1 MSRFELHPFD
11 LLFRDMFKTEQD
23 FQSPFNTK
31 VNHPVDI
38 RETDEGLVIEIAC
51 VGAERDEIELLA
63 QGDTVRVAYRKDNR
77 QDEDYIQRGIAK
89 RNFDLGWRLASKF
102 DVEKTT
108 ASLNKGL
115 LAIEVPYKKEEKPFK
130 VTIK

>member
-11 LLFRDMFKTEQD
+11 LLFRDMLKYDTE
-23 FQSPFNTK
+23 FQSPFNAK
-31 VNHPVDI
+31 VHHPVDI
-38 RETDEGLVIEIAC
+38 RETDNGLLIEIAC
-51 VGAERDEIELLA
+51 VGAEREDIELLA
-63 QGDTVRVAYRKDNR
+63 QGDTVRVAYRKDSR
-77 QDEDYIQRGIAK
+77 DEADYIQKGIAK

-108 ASLNKGL
+108 ATLDKGL
-115 LAIEVPYKKEEKPFK
+115 LAIDVPFKKEERPVK